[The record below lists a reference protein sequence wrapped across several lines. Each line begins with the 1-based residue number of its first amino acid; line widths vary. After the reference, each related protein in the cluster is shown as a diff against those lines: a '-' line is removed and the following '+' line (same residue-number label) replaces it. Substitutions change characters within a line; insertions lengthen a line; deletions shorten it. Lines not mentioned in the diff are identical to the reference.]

1 MAGLTI
7 NYYLHVEAEA
17 AEDGGAEEELLGVER
32 FEGIQEK
39 LIPDYSEEGHKVSI
53 TKFFAGCNDHRWL
66 VKDLVHVS
74 DTETSVY
81 LEAWKNNRREEFLS
95 QTKKSNR
102 SVISK
107 LQFGTLV
114 EVEFGFIPNV
124 KKLNGDVRTNKRYP
138 DTVHKGEMHKRRLC
152 VVVKAD
158 SGRVQ
163 VVPVTSQAP
172 GSFGDLSVCQ
182 ISDAS
187 LADLIGYNDPAIPSY
202 AICRMIKTVA
212 LTRVLPPISRQ
223 RGTRAA
229 FRDNRYSK
237 KLNGSDKAVFKQ
249 ALSHA
254 VGLTDY
260 SELKEKVSEYYQEL
274 QVVRPEKETLAE
286 QVARLTREKTALE
299 LRTKRSEALFE
310 IMTDWRMGVS
320 GDTPETARAH
330 IEAEVDEYMA
340 ILNGS

>member
-1 MAGLTI
+1 M
-7 NYYLHVEAEA
+7 
-17 AEDGGAEEELLGVER
+17 R
-32 FEGIQEK
+32 
-39 LIPDYSEEGHKVSI
+39 S
-53 TKFFAGCNDHRWL
+53 
-66 VKDLVHVS
+66 LVHRS
-74 DTETSVY
+74 DAETSVY
-81 LEAWKNNRREEFLS
+81 LEAWRENRQEEFLS

-114 EVEFGFIPNV
+114 EVEFGFIPSV

-172 GSFGDLSVCQ
+172 DSSGDLSICQ

-187 LADLIGYNDPAIPSY
+187 LADLIGYNDPAKPSY

-212 LTRVLPPISRQ
+212 LTRVLPPLSRQ
-223 RGTRAA
+223 RGATAA

-237 KLNGSDKAVFKQ
+237 KLNGADRALFKQ

-260 SELKEKVSEYYQEL
+260 CDLRKKVSEYYRTL
-274 QVVRPEKETLAE
+274 QVLIPEKEGLVK
-286 QVARLTREKTALE
+286 QVTRLTQEKADFE
-299 LRTKRSEALFE
+299 AMTKRCEALLE
-310 IMTDWRMGVS
+310 MMTDWRMGVS
-320 GDTPETARAH
+320 GGSDSLEDVRAC
-330 IEAEVDEYMA
+330 IEAEVTDYAA
-340 ILNGS
+340 ILNGD